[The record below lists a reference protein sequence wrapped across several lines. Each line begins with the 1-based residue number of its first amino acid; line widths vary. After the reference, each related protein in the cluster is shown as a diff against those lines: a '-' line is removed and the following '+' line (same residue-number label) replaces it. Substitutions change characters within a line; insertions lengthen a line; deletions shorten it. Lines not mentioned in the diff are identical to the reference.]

1 MKFSSI
7 RWDGEH
13 EDARY
18 DHFLYLYG
26 AVLRSKGFLWTT
38 LITVVLIGSLLWIP
52 KLVSEFSSGEKGTV
66 LVEDPLK
73 LVSGAEE
80 LSKGVS
86 ADYRWEPLNGDKRES
101 ALERLKQ
108 EEEVKGV
115 VTLGE
120 AGGLPVLDIAV
131 RKKDDLPLVE
141 ELTRFVRERL
151 TLRQMDELSLTQR
164 QKERADGAARGE
176 TAGADGGGEV
186 EGNDAGAD
194 LFYDP
199 AAVLHD
205 HLLRRFRRVG
215 GSRRERLPD

>member
-1 MKFSSI
+1 MRTLGTIISFTYTE
-7 RWDGEH
+7 R
-13 EDARY
+13 
-18 DHFLYLYG
+18 F
-26 AVLRSKGFLWTT
+26 AVQRISMDDLDYRRSDRA
-38 LITVVLIGSLLWIP
+38 LLWIP

-86 ADYRWEPLNGDKRES
+86 ADYRWESLNGDKRES

-141 ELTRFVRERL
+141 ELTRFVRERS
-151 TLRQMDELSLTQR
+151 RC
-164 QKERADGAARGE
+164 ARWMS
-176 TAGADGGGEV
+176 
-186 EGNDAGAD
+186 
-194 LFYDP
+194 
-199 AAVLHD
+199 
-205 HLLRRFRRVG
+205 
-215 GSRRERLPD
+215 SR